1 MKSVQENQE
10 SIASELPKNDNYQLL
25 SFDDILNC
33 DKIENYKILSFLIV
47 QDSIS
52 SSNVHLFY
60 RNFCDLI
67 NNNQI
72 SVEDKL
78 SLLAIMINDHKSYI
92 DYVLEIFI
100 DITDE
105 IIKDLEISPD
115 LKIKLLKNIADE
127 FDFIASNKNEVG
139 RIYGKE
145 ERILKAISRL
155 VKIITPKIKDPYQAN
170 DFNDLT
176 KLKIYKK
183 IQDFLILHLTRTQ
196 EIFETIIKKDQF
208 NKFIIDQEKL
218 LEYNNNQAEELK
230 NNHQYYQKLIT
241 VINDQKLFISH
252 KAEFILLVIATTSY
266 INAICIISGTLELSV
281 MQNNDL
287 AIDKNIL
294 ITKNY
299 YRELYKKE
307 IIAVKKTF
315 ELSNIGKKAKIFY
328 NNVKEEIETTIDQ
341 LNATAN
347 LIKSNLVE

>member
-25 SFDDILNC
+25 SFNDILNC
-33 DKIENYKILSFLIV
+33 DNIENYKILSFLIV

-115 LKIKLLKNIADE
+115 LKIKLLKNIAIE
-127 FDFIASNKNEVG
+127 FDFIASDKNEVG

-145 ERILKAISRL
+145 ERILKAIFQL
-155 VKIITPKIKDPYQAN
+155 VKIITPKIKDPYQIN

-183 IQDFLILHLTRTQ
+183 IQDFLIIHFTRTN
-196 EIFETIIKKDQF
+196 EIYENLIKKDQF
-208 NKFIIDQEKL
+208 NKFIINEEKV
-218 LEYNNNQAEELK
+218 LEYNQKNQHIT
-230 NNHQYYQKLIT
+230 NINQFCQKLIA
-241 VINDQKLFISH
+241 ILNDEKLFINH
-252 KAEFILLVIATTSY
+252 KAQFILIVIATTPY
-266 INAICIISGTLELSV
+266 LKAICFINGILELSII
-281 MQNNDL
+281 QN
-287 AIDKNIL
+287 IDFEIDQNIL

-299 YRELYKKE
+299 YRDLYKKE

-315 ELSNIGKKAKIFY
+315 ELSNVGKKTKIFY
-328 NNVKEEIETTIDQ
+328 NNAKEEIEINIDQ

>member
-10 SIASELPKNDNYQLL
+10 SIANELQKKDNYQLL
-25 SFDDILNC
+25 SFNDILNC
-33 DKIENYKILSFLIV
+33 DKIENYKILSFLII

-60 RNFCDLI
+60 HNFCDLI

-78 SLLAIMINDHKSYI
+78 SLIAIMINDHKTYL

-100 DITDE
+100 DIIDE
-105 IIKDLEISPD
+105 IIKDLEISQD
-115 LKIKLLKNIADE
+115 SKIKLLKNIAIE
-127 FDFIASNKNEVG
+127 FDFIASDKNEVG
-139 RIYGKE
+139 RLYGKE

-155 VKIITPKIKDPYQAN
+155 VKIITPKIKDPYQIN
-170 DFNDLT
+170 DVNDLT

-196 EIFETIIKKDQF
+196 EIFENIIKKDQF
-208 NKFIIDQEKL
+208 NKFIIDEEKV
-218 LEYNNNQAEELK
+218 LEYNQKNQHIT
-230 NNHQYYQKLIT
+230 NSNQYYQKLLAIL
-241 VINDQKLFISH
+241 NDEKLFISH
-252 KAEFILLVIATTSY
+252 KVEYILIIIATTPY
-266 INAICIISGTLELSV
+266 IKAIAIINGILELSIK
-281 MQNNDL
+281 QINDL
-287 AIDKNIL
+287 AIDQNIL
-294 ITKNY
+294 IIKNY
-299 YRELYKKE
+299 YRDLYKKE
-307 IIAVKKTF
+307 IISSKKGF

>member
-10 SIASELPKNDNYQLL
+10 SIANELQKKDNYQLL
-25 SFDDILNC
+25 SFNDILNC
-33 DKIENYKILSFLIV
+33 DKIENYKILSFLMV

-67 NNNQI
+67 NNNEI
-72 SVEDKL
+72 SVEDKV
-78 SLLAIMINDHKSYI
+78 SLIAIMINDHKSYL

-100 DITDE
+100 DIIDE
-105 IIKDLEISPD
+105 IIKDLEISQD

-127 FDFIASNKNEVG
+127 FDFIASDKNEVG
-139 RIYGKE
+139 RLYGKE

-155 VKIITPKIKDPYQAN
+155 VKIITPKIKDPYQIN

-196 EIFETIIKKDQF
+196 EIFENIIKKDQF
-208 NKFIIDQEKL
+208 NKFIIDEEKV
-218 LEYNNNQAEELK
+218 LEYNQKNQHIT
-230 NNHQYYQKLIT
+230 NSNQYYQKLLAIL
-241 VINDQKLFISH
+241 NDEKLFISH
-252 KAEFILLVIATTSY
+252 KVEYILIIIATTPY
-266 INAICIISGTLELSV
+266 IKAIAIINGILELSIK
-281 MQNNDL
+281 QINDL
-287 AIDKNIL
+287 AIDQNIL
-294 ITKNY
+294 IIKNY
-299 YRELYKKE
+299 YRDLYKKE
-307 IIAVKKTF
+307 IISSKKGF

>member
-1 MKSVQENQE
+1 LQK
-10 SIASELPKNDNYQLL
+10 KDNYQLL
-25 SFDDILNC
+25 SFNDILNC
-33 DKIENYKILSFLIV
+33 DKIENYKILSFLMV

-67 NNNQI
+67 NNNEI
-72 SVEDKL
+72 SVEDKV
-78 SLLAIMINDHKSYI
+78 SLIAIMINDHKSYL

-100 DITDE
+100 DIIDE
-105 IIKDLEISPD
+105 IIKDLEISQD

-127 FDFIASNKNEVG
+127 FDFIASDKNEVG
-139 RIYGKE
+139 RLYGKE

-155 VKIITPKIKDPYQAN
+155 VKIITPKIKDPYQIN

-196 EIFETIIKKDQF
+196 EIFENIIKKDQF
-208 NKFIIDQEKL
+208 NKFIIDEEKV
-218 LEYNNNQAEELK
+218 LEYNQKNQHIT
-230 NNHQYYQKLIT
+230 NSNQYYQKLLAIL
-241 VINDQKLFISH
+241 NDEKLFISH
-252 KAEFILLVIATTSY
+252 KVEYILIIIATTPY
-266 INAICIISGTLELSV
+266 IKAIGIINGILELSIK
-281 MQNNDL
+281 QINDL
-287 AIDKNIL
+287 AIDQNIL
-294 ITKNY
+294 IIKNY
-299 YRELYKKE
+299 YRDLYKKE
-307 IIAVKKTF
+307 IISSKKGF